1 MKVLVIPDVHLKPR
15 LFDRASALLDVG
27 VAEQAV
33 CLMDLPD
40 SWGQGMN
47 IDLYLETF
55 DAAIRFAK
63 KHPETLWCYGNH
75 DLSYVWRQ
83 PESGFSNYAIMPVN
97 HKLRALRKALPDAG
111 QMAYIHRIDDV
122 LFMHGGL
129 TRRFVEYFVPDLL
142 YDNTDEVIRIINEL
156 GSIEMW
162 EDDSPIWYRP
172 QFYSEEMYR
181 EEDMLQVV
189 GHTPVTGIERDGNV
203 ISCDLFSTYRSGE
216 PIGTQEYLLIETETW
231 KYRGVK

>member
-1 MKVLVIPDVHLKPR
+1 
-15 LFDRASALLDVG
+15 
-27 VAEQAV
+27 
-33 CLMDLPD
+33 
-40 SWGQGMN
+40 
-47 IDLYLETF
+47 
-55 DAAIRFAK
+55 
-63 KHPETLWCYGNH
+63 
-75 DLSYVWRQ
+75 
-83 PESGFSNYAIMPVN
+83 
-97 HKLRALRKALPDAG
+97 
-111 QMAYIHRIDDV
+111 
-122 LFMHGGL
+122 
-129 TRRFVEYFVPDLL
+129 
-142 YDNTDEVIRIINEL
+142 
-156 GSIEMW
+156 MW